1 MLNTFSGDFAL
12 GNDQSDSDSDD
23 EDDLTSAFWP
33 PMPRAAVNKPV
44 KPDAK
49 LVQVHRMGF
58 ERLSHCLEIFL
69 YYLKIPLVRVWL
81 IA

>member
-49 LVQVHRMGF
+49 LVQVQ
-58 ERLSHCLEIFL
+58 
-69 YYLKIPLVRVWL
+69 
-81 IA
+81 